1 MNAKEAQQM
10 RDEVAAKL
18 YRRLLK
24 EEVTSKRIDQAES
37 PATVLEAL
45 RNKVGGAGGRWGGG
59 GELKGGEGRSSA
71 VWVWVPCALAMV

>member
-45 RNKVGGAGGRWGGG
+45 RNKVGGAGGR
-59 GELKGGEGRSSA
+59 
-71 VWVWVPCALAMV
+71 